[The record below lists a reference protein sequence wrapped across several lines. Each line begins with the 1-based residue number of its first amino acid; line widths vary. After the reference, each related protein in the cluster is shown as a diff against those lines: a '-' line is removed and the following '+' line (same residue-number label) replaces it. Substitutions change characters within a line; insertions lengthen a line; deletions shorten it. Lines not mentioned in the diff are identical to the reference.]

1 MEQKNDNSN
10 AKDEARNLRKK
21 VSRLEDS
28 RSSIKDKNRE
38 KGKTIKGYQDRQYE
52 LEENRDK
59 WKTKCKEQEKECD
72 ELSQKYK
79 YIASLFEMKEE
90 ELRKILNEFEEL
102 KKKYPESLQKPKK
115 PKNKTL

>member
-1 MEQKNDNSN
+1 MDQKNNKTD

-21 VSRLEDS
+21 INRLEES

-59 WKTKCKEQEKECD
+59 WKSKCKEQEKECD

-115 PKNKTL
+115 TKNKTL